1 MDRRRFLGV
10 TAVAAASP
18 ALSALGAPATADRAE
33 TLFKGVNF
41 ASDGLG
47 LNPAEYAT
55 LLGGIV
61 AEDGFAPDYYSQGGV
76 IRELERRFARLLG
89 KDDAIYLPTGTLANH
104 LAVRKLAGADRRVL
118 VQAESHL
125 YNDSGDCAQTLSGLN
140 LVPLAEGSST
150 LPVDEVERW
159 LRRSDSGRVE
169 TRVGVIA
176 IESPVRRRHHEM
188 ADFDELR
195 RVSSLARERGIR
207 LHLDGARMF
216 NLPLHSGKSL
226 HDYSALFDTVYVS
239 LWKHFNAGSGAILA
253 GDAGFI
259 KGLYHQRRMFGGAL
273 PHAWPEAAVALRYV
287 DGYLEDYAKSWQ
299 VADRLMALLQDD
311 SRFSFEKLPHGTSR
325 FFMTVTGVGADV
337 LRERLAKQGVV
348 LSHGNPDSGRFA
360 LQVNP
365 TLLRVSAEALVGT
378 FINAAGGR
386 AD

>member
-10 TAVAAASP
+10 TGAAAASP
-18 ALSALGAPATADRAE
+18 MLAALGTPAVANATA
-33 TLFKGVNF
+33 TLSKRVSF

-47 LNPAEYAT
+47 LSPAEYAA
-55 LLGGIV
+55 LLGEIV
-61 AEDGFAPDYYSQGGV
+61 AEDGFEPDYYSRGGV
-76 IRELERRFARLLG
+76 IRDLERKFATLLG

-104 LAVRKLAGADRRVL
+104 LAVRKLAGNDRRVL

-140 LVPLAEGSST
+140 LVPLAEGGST
-150 LPVDEVERW
+150 LPADEVERW

-176 IESPVRRRHHEM
+176 IESPVRRRHHEL

-195 RVSSLARERGIR
+195 RVSRLARERGIR

-216 NLPLHSGKSL
+216 NLPLHSGRSL

-259 KGLYHQRRMFGGAL
+259 DGLYHQRRMFGGAL
-273 PHAWPEAAVALRYV
+273 PHAWPAAAVALQFV
-287 DGYLEDYAKSWQ
+287 DGYLEDYANSWQ
-299 VADRLMALLQDD
+299 IADRLIALLQDD
-311 SRFSFEKLPHGTSR
+311 SRFSFEKLPNGTSR
-325 FFMTVTGVGADV
+325 FFMTATGVAPDL
-337 LRERLAKQGVV
+337 LRERLATQGVV
-348 LSHGNPDSGRFA
+348 LSRGHPDTGRFA
-360 LQVNP
+360 MEVNAS
-365 TLLRVSAEALVGT
+365 LLRVPAETLAGK
-378 FINAAGGR
+378 FINAAGG
-386 AD
+386 